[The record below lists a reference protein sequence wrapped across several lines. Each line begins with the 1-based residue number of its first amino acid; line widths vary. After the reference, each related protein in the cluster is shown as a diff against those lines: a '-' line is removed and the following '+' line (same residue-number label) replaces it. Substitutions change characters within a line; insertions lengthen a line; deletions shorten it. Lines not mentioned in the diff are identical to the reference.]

1 MAPRIAEEGGVM
13 QRILDLIYGPCV
25 VAAAAGFAAIMLRL
39 VEV

>member
-25 VAAAAGFAAIMLRL
+25 VASAAIMVGIMLGMI
-39 VEV
+39 